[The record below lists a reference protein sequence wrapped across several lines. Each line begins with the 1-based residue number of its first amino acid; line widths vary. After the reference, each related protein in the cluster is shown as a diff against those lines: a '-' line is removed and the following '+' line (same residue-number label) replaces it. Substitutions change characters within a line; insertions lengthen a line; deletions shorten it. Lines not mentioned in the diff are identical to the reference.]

1 MSDKSAYGF
10 QATAGPPRTNY
21 NKNQHAQRLFDGIA
35 SRYDLLAEAFSFG
48 QTGAWRRFLVS
59 RLNVGPGATVLDIC
73 TGTGAMALRIA
84 RRTEVKVVGVDLS
97 EQMLHK
103 GQQNVCDAGLRDTV
117 TLLRGRAENLGFG
130 NESFDAVC
138 FTWLLRYVED
148 PPATIAE
155 AVRVLKPG
163 GRLVSLEFGVPT
175 NFVIRNLWSLYTR
188 LALPLATATMSSGW
202 RDLGKFLGPSIASFD
217 RAYSDEDISKIWVDL
232 GISNV
237 QVKRLSLGGGVVMW
251 GTKRAAAAAS
261 HGDDGDDPSH
271 NNKG

>member
-35 SRYDLLAEAFSFG
+35 SRYDLLAEALSFC
-48 QTGAWRRFLVS
+48 QTGVWRRFLVS
-59 RLNVGPGATVLDIC
+59 RLDVGPGATVLDIC
-73 TGTGAMALRIA
+73 TGTGAMALGIA
-84 RRTEVKVVGVDLS
+84 RKTEAKVVGVDLS
-97 EQMLHK
+97 EQMLYK
-103 GQQNVCDAGLRDTV
+103 GRQNVSDAGLQDTV
-117 TLLRGRAENLGFG
+117 TLLRCRAESLGFG
-130 NESFDAVC
+130 NDSFDAVC

-175 NFVIRNLWSLYTR
+175 NVVARSLWSLYTK
-188 LALPLATATMSSGW
+188 LALPLATGAISSGW
-202 RDLGKFLGPSIASFD
+202 RDLGKFLGPSIDSFD

-232 GISNV
+232 GISDV

-251 GTKRAAAAAS
+251 GTKKAAATAS
-261 HGDDGDDPSH
+261 HRNDGDDPSP
-271 NNKG
+271 NMG